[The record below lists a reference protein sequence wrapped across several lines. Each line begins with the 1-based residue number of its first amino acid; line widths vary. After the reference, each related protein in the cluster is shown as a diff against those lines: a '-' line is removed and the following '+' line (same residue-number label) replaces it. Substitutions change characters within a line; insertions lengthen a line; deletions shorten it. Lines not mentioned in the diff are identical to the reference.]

1 MVLAHTKKKISPAVD
16 LSIGVTQARS
26 RGQRPRRRANSL
38 DIEALVSKIREDNCA
53 VRNRIV
59 SAAIFVH
66 AGAGVEWRRRNVR
79 HSSIWGTANN
89 DLSSAFLG
97 SPLDPIDI
105 VAVEPHLFKSD
116 LTTCDNVSRNRRFP
130 GAVRSCIWACHRQ
143 LQRSFLKFTSRDAR
157 VYLSRH
163 SLINRMVVWSLVLHL
178 CVNIKSGLRIC
189 VSA

>member
-1 MVLAHTKKKISPAVD
+1 MVLSHAEKKISPTVD

-26 RGQRPRRRANSL
+26 RSQRLRLCPRSL

-97 SPLDPIDI
+97 SPLDPINV

-116 LTTCDNVSRNRRFP
+116 LTSCDNFSRNRRFP
-130 GAVRSCIWACHRQ
+130 GAVRSCIGACHKQ
-143 LQRSFLKFTSRDAR
+143 PQRSFLKFTSRGAR
-157 VYLSRH
+157 IYLLSSH
-163 SLINRMVVWSLVLHL
+163 SFINRMVV
-178 CVNIKSGLRIC
+178 
-189 VSA
+189 